1 MSFITVECQRNTNQ
15 LGIAEFRG
23 ERRPPMCSFSERA
36 TDRAQKSNLKL
47 P

>member
-1 MSFITVECQRNTNQ
+1 MSFITVECQRNRNQ
-15 LGIAEFRG
+15 PGIAEFRG

-36 TDRAQKSNLKL
+36 TERVQKSKLKR